1 LAGRN
6 FIKNDRK
13 DAILI
18 SRVSAKRLSFAK
30 PEDAV
35 GSKIE
40 VKLNGMDGYEV
51 VEIIGVFNDYR
62 IEPYFNSDESH
73 SQYANGGEGRGILFT
88 YRDKLS
94 PDFMPEKIAIKIN
107 TMELKQAIASIEDSF
122 KKVFP
127 NDVFIWYFLDDH
139 VNQAYD
145 SEKITRNQVALFT
158 ILTIVIACLGLVAM
172 MANKI
177 NEKTKEIGIRK
188 ILGAKSR
195 QIGKILL
202 QTTVLQFTIA
212 IILGIPLA
220 YYLGNQYLQKYS
232 ERITLL
238 WWYAI
243 LPIGILSFIMLA
255 SISMMLWKAVRTNPV
270 ESLRSE

>member
-1 LAGRN
+1 
-6 FIKNDRK
+6 
-13 DAILI
+13 
-18 SRVSAKRLSFAK
+18 
-30 PEDAV
+30 
-35 GSKIE
+35 
-40 VKLNGMDGYEV
+40 
-51 VEIIGVFNDYR
+51 
-62 IEPYFNSDESH
+62 
-73 SQYANGGEGRGILFT
+73 
-88 YRDKLS
+88 
-94 PDFMPEKIAIKIN
+94 
-107 TMELKQAIASIEDSF
+107 
-122 KKVFP
+122 
-127 NDVFIWYFLDDH
+127 
-139 VNQAYD
+139 
-145 SEKITRNQVALFT
+145 
-158 ILTIVIACLGLVAM
+158 M

-238 WWYAI
+238 WWYSI

-255 SISMMLWKAVRTNPV
+255 SISIMLWKAVRTNPV